1 VWALLAAEGVATG
14 EVVLGRPPTPG
25 DVEPLTW
32 ALHEKG
38 GALDVL
44 SYRRS
49 FATLQSVV
57 RKVVGATM
65 PYDALLTPALA
76 ERPVPIGTITGMERP
91 DPLNALSRSDGFPPT
106 PPSGT
111 SPASRLVA
119 AVSRRRWAAA
129 RRPTR
134 GPSCRGNGSALP
146 RRAARA
152 GVSVETE
159 ALSDGDQPLGREASP
174 DHYAFRESLDRRP
187 VSPAE
192 HYQCARRCG
201 TTAFCTLWCMG
212 LFPSIRRFGQK
223 MRAFVFP
230 GQGGGVAEPASE
242 MVPGIR
248 RVVGERIPD
257 QVKIFARAAH
267 DADESRA
274 LEVRPDVVAGHSLGE
289 YGAAYAAGCFDF
301 ETGLWLV
308 AQRDRFLAEAAE
320 ECPGGMVAILR
331 TDPAEVEANYNS
343 PRQTVVSGL
352 RDAVGDAVSKI
363 RGRKVPLNVSF
374 AAHSPYVAA
383 AGEKM
388 RGVLDSVE
396 FQMPQVPIVS
406 AVNGA
411 VLTSAEGVKEALKE
425 QMVAPVRWVRV
436 VETLAKMRV
445 EEWVELG
452 GGGVL
457 TRMLR
462 DFELPSLKGI
472 TFEDLRARLYDGAHN
487 LLPRKED
494 E

>member
-1 VWALLAAEGVATG
+1 
-14 EVVLGRPPTPG
+14 
-25 DVEPLTW
+25 
-32 ALHEKG
+32 
-38 GALDVL
+38 
-44 SYRRS
+44 
-49 FATLQSVV
+49 
-57 RKVVGATM
+57 M
-65 PYDALLTPALA
+65 
-76 ERPVPIGTITGMERP
+76 
-91 DPLNALSRSDGFPPT
+91 
-106 PPSGT
+106 
-111 SPASRLVA
+111 
-119 AVSRRRWAAA
+119 
-129 RRPTR
+129 
-134 GPSCRGNGSALP
+134 
-146 RRAARA
+146 
-152 GVSVETE
+152 
-159 ALSDGDQPLGREASP
+159 
-174 DHYAFRESLDRRP
+174 
-187 VSPAE
+187 
-192 HYQCARRCG
+192 
-201 TTAFCTLWCMG
+201 
-212 LFPSIRRFGQK
+212 
-223 MRAFVFP
+223 
-230 GQGGGVAEPASE
+230 AEPASE

-331 TDPAEVEANYNS
+331 TDPAEVEKALSDGDDGPVVADYNS

-352 RDAVGDAVSKI
+352 RDALGDAVSRI

-388 RGVLDSVE
+388 RDVLDSVE
-396 FQMPQVPIVS
+396 FHVPQVPIVS
-406 AVNGA
+406 AMNGT

-445 EEWVELG
+445 EEWIELG

-457 TRMLR
+457 TKMLR

-472 TFEDLRARLYDGAHN
+472 TFEDLRTRLYGQAQN
-487 LLPRKED
+487 LLPRKEG